1 MTAFFLSVLRP
12 RREAYVLGVGPWAP
26 PKEISLLIHLFFVL
40 LAREVVRF
48 EGLFRQFREFVGS
61 EAEVVYTPIP
71 VLKQRRYS
79 SNSVFDALVKG
90 YVGYGGTVLQ

>member
-1 MTAFFLSVLRP
+1 MHYGQDAKPTYSAL
-12 RREAYVLGVGPWAP
+12 ALGHRQR
-26 PKEISLLIHLFFVL
+26 KFSLLIHLFFVL